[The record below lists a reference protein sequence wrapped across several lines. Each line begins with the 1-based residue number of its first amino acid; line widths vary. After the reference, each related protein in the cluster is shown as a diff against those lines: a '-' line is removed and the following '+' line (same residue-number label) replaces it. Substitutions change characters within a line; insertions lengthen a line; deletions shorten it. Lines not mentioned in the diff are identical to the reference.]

1 MPVLARFEAPQELPT
16 LAGDSEISLLLGITP
31 ARISQLVRA
40 EQMPQ
45 PRHRLSTGPVWM
57 LEEIFDWALNEGRE
71 VVRRASNGSAKHS
84 GGFSFV
90 R

>member
-1 MPVLARFEAPQELPT
+1 MSGLARLEAPQELPT
-16 LAGDSEISLLLGITP
+16 LAGDSEISVLLGLTP
-31 ARISQLVRA
+31 TRISQLVRA

-45 PRHRLSTGPVWM
+45 PRQRLSTGPVWM
-57 LEEIFDWALNEGRE
+57 LEEVFDWALNEGRE

-84 GGFSFV
+84 GGISFV